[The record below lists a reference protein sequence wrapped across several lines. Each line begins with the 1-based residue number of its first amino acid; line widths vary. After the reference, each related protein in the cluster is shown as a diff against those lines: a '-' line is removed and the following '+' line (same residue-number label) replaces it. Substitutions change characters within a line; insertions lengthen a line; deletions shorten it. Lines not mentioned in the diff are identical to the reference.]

1 VIDSRRCLTIFC
13 NTSTTTASSSAGAVP
28 VRSSMSRFLI
38 AAWIRLIALRA
49 SLSPAFM
56 AVTCA
61 ALMSSRIMGKLSKMT
76 VKRTTLAK
84 ERLPVN
90 RLT

>member
-1 VIDSRRCLTIFC
+1 
-13 NTSTTTASSSAGAVP
+13 
-28 VRSSMSRFLI
+28 
-38 AAWIRLIALRA
+38 
-49 SLSPAFM
+49 M

-61 ALMSSRIMGKLSKMT
+61 ALMSSRIMGKLSKIT
-76 VKRTTLAK
+76 GKPATLAE